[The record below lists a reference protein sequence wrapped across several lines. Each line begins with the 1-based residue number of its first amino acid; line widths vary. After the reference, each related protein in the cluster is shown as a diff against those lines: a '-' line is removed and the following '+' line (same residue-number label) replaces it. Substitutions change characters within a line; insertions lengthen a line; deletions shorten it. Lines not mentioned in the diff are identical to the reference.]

1 MDWERKPGR
10 RWEKRFDNKH
20 NKPQKHGK
28 FDKMIEIY
36 EETQDYFNMDDTA
49 SGVPPSE
56 LIDRFDLNIS
66 AYTENWCETANKTI
80 LEVINCDTLDAAI
93 KLKEEGYSPMVLNMA
108 SKFKP
113 GGGVATGKTAQEEV
127 IFRRTNAFTVYN
139 TEWYPLG
146 HDEVIY
152 SPEII
157 IARQG
162 PPTYKFISDNKQK
175 TVSMLAVHA
184 LRNPKLSDGEYK
196 EADRKLMITK
206 IESIFKIGIQ
216 QQADSLVLG
225 ALGCGAYR
233 NPPHEVV
240 KIFKDCLSK
249 YQHYFKKI
257 VFAIL
262 SISDDNYDIFSGE
275 LSQ

>member
-10 RWEKRFDNKH
+10 REKRFDNKH
-20 NKPQKHGK
+20 QKPQKHGG
-28 FDKMIEIY
+28 DNRMIGIY
-36 EETQDYFNMDDTA
+36 QSTQEYFNMATTT
-49 SGVPPSE
+49 GGIPPSK
-56 LIDRFDLNIS
+56 LIDITDIEVDVCDTNWS
-66 AYTENWCETANKTI
+66 AHKTI
-80 LEVINCDTLDAAI
+80 LEVVNCDTLDAAI
-93 KLKEEGYSPMVLNMA
+93 TLKEEGYSPMVLNMA

-127 IFRRTNAFTVYN
+127 IFRRTNAFMTY
-139 TEWYPLG
+139 ELSWYPLG

-152 SPEII
+152 SPEVV
-157 IARQG
+157 IARHG
-162 PPTYKFISDNKQK
+162 SPTYKFIPSGKQK

-184 LRNPKLSDGEYK
+184 LKNPKLTDGEYK
-196 EADRKLMITK
+196 EVDRNLMVAK
-206 IESIFKIGIQ
+206 IESIFKIGIK

-233 NPPHEVV
+233 NPPYEVV
-240 KIFKDCLSK
+240 KIFKDCLEK

-262 SISDDNYDIFSGE
+262 SVNDDNYDIFSEE